1 VKIYFA
7 GPLFTPYERGFI
19 DECATQ
25 LRAAG
30 FDVFVPHEHE
40 LALDGTVT
48 AERIFAKDWAALSEA
63 NAVLAILDGPM
74 IDDGTACEIG
84 IFYGLM
90 GGDPQ
95 KRGIVGVVTDLRATR
110 DSDRENEARGL
121 NLFVVGCIEAAG
133 TICTS
138 FDEAVRALESLRA
151 ASVRFPEM
159 RTELIETVRD
169 LADEDHQRRLWRSGA
184 VINPEVIDSV
194 FVAADFMFDHADLLR
209 NSSSQ
214 IGWILKDPAEAEALD
229 ALMEALEAA
238 TASVDDKDWLD
249 PAAVDAILGSA
260 HWPEVVANAR
270 TALGVLERR

>member
-19 DECATQ
+19 DECAAQ
-25 LRAAG
+25 LRPAG

-90 GGDPQ
+90 RSDES
-95 KRGIVGVVTDLRATR
+95 KRGIVGLVTDLRALR
-110 DSDRENEARGL
+110 DSEREGEARGL
-121 NLFVVGCIEAAG
+121 NLLVVGCIEAAG

-138 FDEAVRALESLRA
+138 
-151 ASVRFPEM
+151 
-159 RTELIETVRD
+159 
-169 LADEDHQRRLWRSGA
+169 
-184 VINPEVIDSV
+184 
-194 FVAADFMFDHADLLR
+194 
-209 NSSSQ
+209 
-214 IGWILKDPAEAEALD
+214 LD
-229 ALMEALEAA
+229 AAQA
-238 TASVDDKDWLD
+238 
-249 PAAVDAILGSA
+249 
-260 HWPEVVANAR
+260 
-270 TALGVLERR
+270 VLEGWRA